1 MSRNFFH
8 ISICVCLSRYFYIS
22 VATVIATNFL
32 SFLVGFRWIAT
43 MKHARANLTHFH
55 YTYFHIFFFFPLIAL
70 FPSSLS
76 FYFPLFLSSVSLRYN
91 SLSFA
96 SYFPLHHFSRYSPF
110 HSFSFSIFIRA
121 YPIPTTPLRVP
132 LFLSLDF
139 LSLTSTIHSMC
150 LVHSQTMQ
158 FSRLR
163 AIFAE

>member
-8 ISICVCLSRYFYIS
+8 ISICVCLSCYFYIS

-55 YTYFHIFFFFPLIAL
+55 CTYFHIFFFFPLIAL
-70 FPSSLS
+70 FPFSLS
-76 FYFPLFLSSVSLRYN
+76 FYFPLSSVSLRYN

-96 SYFPLHHFSRYSPF
+96 SHFPLHHFSRYSPF

-139 LSLTSTIHSMC
+139 LSLTCTIHSMC
-150 LVHSQTMQ
+150 LAHSQTMQ

>member
-8 ISICVCLSRYFYIS
+8 ISICVCLSRYFYIF
-22 VATVIATNFL
+22 VATVITTNFL

-55 YTYFHIFFFFPLIAL
+55 CTYFHIFFFFPLIAL

-96 SYFPLHHFSRYSPF
+96 SHFPLHHFSRYSPF

-139 LSLTSTIHSMC
+139 LSLTCTIHSMC
-150 LVHSQTMQ
+150 LAHSQTMQ

>member
-1 MSRNFFH
+1 MLFLYLRCNCH
-8 ISICVCLSRYFYIS
+8 RHQ
-22 VATVIATNFL
+22 L
-32 SFLVGFRWIAT
+32 SFLSRRISVNSNDETCSREFDT
-43 MKHARANLTHFH
+43 FSLHVFPH
-55 YTYFHIFFFFPLIAL
+55 FFFFPLIAL
-70 FPSSLS
+70 FPFSLS
-76 FYFPLFLSSVSLRYN
+76 FYFPLSSVSLRYN

-139 LSLTSTIHSMC
+139 LSLTCTIHSMC
-150 LVHSQTMQ
+150 LAHSQTMQ